1 MDVESFPNFTP
12 AARQRWESIPAD
24 LRHKLLSNVWCG
36 RCRHATTITNFS
48 GAMKVDDLL
57 LVGKCGECH
66 ADVARVIEGS

>member
-1 MDVESFPNFTP
+1 MSVESFPDFTP

>member
-1 MDVESFPNFTP
+1 MS
-12 AARQRWESIPAD
+12 
-24 LRHKLLSNVWCG
+24 HSNVWCG

-48 GAMKVDDLL
+48 GAIQFDDPL